1 MASGVIIPVVRAG
14 GAAARWVLKYFDDAK
29 NVTKTSTHSSLGDAK
44 KAAAKGGVGNPKVLK
59 QGLRKE
65 KTMSKKVVG
74 RQSGSQVGSVPPPK
88 PKPKKKKSSA
98 IDKYL
103 TSPRRLIGPSE
114 MMGRPPI
121 KESLPRKEP
130 KIIMSG
136 PGKPITKQEM
146 RDFLSSSGVGDATI
160 VGLSD
165 ADLSKAYNSIKK
177 RVEGRRGGGK
187 VLYKRYGGMSEVGL
201 HPAEEARAG
210 TMPQMARR
218 RYMKKGGNVYR
229 KLGGKV
235 TDGNDVIKMIY
246 D

>member
-1 MASGVIIPVVRAG
+1 
-14 GAAARWVLKYFDDAK
+14 
-29 NVTKTSTHSSLGDAK
+29 
-44 KAAAKGGVGNPKVLK
+44 
-59 QGLRKE
+59 
-65 KTMSKKVVG
+65 
-74 RQSGSQVGSVPPPK
+74 
-88 PKPKKKKSSA
+88 
-98 IDKYL
+98 
-103 TSPRRLIGPSE
+103 
-114 MMGRPPI
+114 
-121 KESLPRKEP
+121 
-130 KIIMSG
+130 
-136 PGKPITKQEM
+136 M

>member
-88 PKPKKKKSSA
+88 PKP
-98 IDKYL
+98 
-103 TSPRRLIGPSE
+103 R
-114 MMGRPPI
+114 
-121 KESLPRKEP
+121 
-130 KIIMSG
+130 IIRSG
-136 PGKPITKQEM
+136 PGEPITKQEM